1 MPNSVVWMMSFYYYM
16 KQFSI
21 KMLKKIEKS
30 TLKVGA
36 HLGID
41 PGPLAL

>member
-1 MPNSVVWMMSFYYYM
+1 MPISFVLMMPFYFYM

-21 KMLKKIEKS
+21 KMLKKERKD

-36 HLGID
+36 HPGID
-41 PGPLAL
+41 PGPLAC